1 MALVQFSAFCA
12 PVAAKGRAE
21 WFAAPAQSC
30 VLHRQ
35 ARVTQKR
42 QQSTRRTGQVTL
54 PFEVI
59 RFSAWASSSPGALQE
74 EGHAESGHD
83 LRPAPC
89 PWGWDARQRRGMLR
103 KVPWECAEL
112 LCHPGALQR
121 SFGHQA
127 PERDAPGV

>member
-21 WFAAPAQSC
+21 RFAVPAQSC
-30 VLHRQ
+30 MLRRQ
-35 ARVTQKR
+35 AGVTQKQ

-74 EGHAESGHD
+74 EGHGESGQDPH
-83 LRPAPC
+83 PVP
-89 PWGWDARQRRGMLR
+89 GGGM
-103 KVPWECAEL
+103 PNST
-112 LCHPGALQR
+112 GAC
-121 SFGHQA
+121 
-127 PERDAPGV
+127 